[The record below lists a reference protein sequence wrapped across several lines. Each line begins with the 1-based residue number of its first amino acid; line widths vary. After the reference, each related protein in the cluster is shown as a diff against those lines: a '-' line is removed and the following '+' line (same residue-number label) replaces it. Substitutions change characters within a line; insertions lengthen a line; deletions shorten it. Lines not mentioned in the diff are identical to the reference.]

1 MHAECML
8 SACCVHIECIP
19 LLGRC
24 VQLLRAKSG
33 GFRVLALSATPGAT
47 ADKVQEVLTALHA
60 HGMLMAC

>member
-1 MHAECML
+1 M
-8 SACCVHIECIP
+8 HIECIP